1 MADAAWSPPAETL
14 SGPIAANDD
23 ANWSPPPETLGQ
35 DTSGTGGTSVG
46 GMVQAAG
53 SGLTSGIADVAGL
66 PVDTARKA
74 LEVGKAAVGS
84 AVGAATSKETTP
96 ANETLTPEGNA
107 TKTSHGLYH
116 YIDPTTGADTFS
128 KTPPPAGAQP
138 YTHQTVSIPSFLQ
151 PTPDAQDIGGS
162 ASIKAGLD
170 AAGAAIGGTP
180 TSATQTQ
187 EDTPVNRV
195 LHSAGE
201 GAAGALLTPEVPITG
216 ALSGAAGGAASQT
229 TREAGG
235 GPVAQTLAGLAAGT
249 SVAALPAA
257 AAGATRLA
265 VRGGAEGQAAM
276 QANIANAENAG
287 VNLSVGA
294 ASGNKAIQK
303 LESASGA
310 MFGGGPIAANR
321 EANAAAV
328 GNRIDDIV
336 DRLAPSGDVSPTGAG
351 NAVNEAAT
359 SAKGN
364 MRAAEKAA
372 YAKVDAAVPPQT
384 PVDVS
389 APLAKLDDLTT
400 PKAGA
405 EATTGALV
413 SPKVKEL
420 RDNLYA
426 DAAGQRGSPSRYT
439 QGSVYR
445 RARHD
450 SATERGAD
458 RAASRGGTQDSSLRG
473 CRRGAQRA
481 RLAHQLG
488 LRCGSCD
495 AR

>member
-1 MADAAWSPPAETL
+1 
-14 SGPIAANDD
+14 
-23 ANWSPPPETLGQ
+23 
-35 DTSGTGGTSVG
+35 
-46 GMVQAAG
+46 
-53 SGLTSGIADVAGL
+53 
-66 PVDTARKA
+66 
-74 LEVGKAAVGS
+74 
-84 AVGAATSKETTP
+84 
-96 ANETLTPEGNA
+96 
-107 TKTSHGLYH
+107 
-116 YIDPTTGADTFS
+116 
-128 KTPPPAGAQP
+128 
-138 YTHQTVSIPSFLQ
+138 
-151 PTPDAQDIGGS
+151 
-162 ASIKAGLD
+162 
-170 AAGAAIGGTP
+170 
-180 TSATQTQ
+180 
-187 EDTPVNRV
+187 
-195 LHSAGE
+195 
-201 GAAGALLTPEVPITG
+201 
-216 ALSGAAGGAASQT
+216 
-229 TREAGG
+229 
-235 GPVAQTLAGLAAGT
+235 
-249 SVAALPAA
+249 
-257 AAGATRLA
+257 
-265 VRGGAEGQAAM
+265 M

-426 DAAGQRGSPSRYT
+426 DAAANAAPPPTTPKAPYIAEPGTIPPPSGAPTEPPLGEAPKTLPYEGVAAVRSALGSRINWGYVADPATRAENAQMIQAHSALTDALNTTAAAQGPAAQQAVAEAKALYAKNQATRDTLNTVVDKAGGGEKIYQAALSGSDKGASTLNQVMGVLNPDQANLMRATVLDQMGRGVPSSQTTAAADQFNAGTFMTNYSKMSPKAKDALFGKVGGASDLRASLDSLVDTLGVMKGSSDALKNPSGTAPLLGRSAVLAAIYEGIQHAM
-439 QGSVYR
+439 QG
-445 RARHD
+445 HL
-450 SATERGAD
+450 ATGAAIGGAVASNAILSHVLTNPGVAKWL
-458 RAASRGGTQDSSLRG
+458 AASTQLPAAAQGNAIMQLQKYGDAKNDPDAKDLAAYLQQQ
-473 CRRGAQRA
+473 GAK
-481 RLAHQLG
+481 
-488 LRCGSCD
+488 
-495 AR
+495 